1 MLDTIYRVETPEGVG
16 LSLRSA
22 GVFAR
27 SMAWLLDTTIRVG
40 VLWIA
45 SIPLA
50 IFGEAGMGIY
60 MVVLFTLLWF
70 YPIVF
75 EVMRDGQTIGKRV
88 MGIRVVMQQGTPVTW
103 LPSITRNFLRTVD
116 FLPVMYITG
125 VMAAFGDR
133 YGRRIGDLAAG
144 TLVVYTE
151 KSSNGI
157 TAPDVLPL
165 NIPVPLTINEQSAI
179 VNFAE
184 RANSLTG
191 ERQEELCNILQPMT
205 QARGPLAVQRV
216 LGYANALLGRRP
228 S

>member
-27 SMAWLLDTTIRVG
+27 SMAWLVDFGIRFG
-40 VLWIA
+40 VLWVA
-45 SIPLA
+45 SMFLA
-50 IFGEAGMGIY
+50 FMGEAGQGIY
-60 MVVLFTLLWF
+60 LVVVFLLLWF

-75 EVMRDGQTIGKRV
+75 EVLWDGQTIGKRV
-88 MGIRVVMQQGTPVTW
+88 MSIRVVMQRGTPVTW
-103 LPSITRNFLRTVD
+103 LPSITRNFLRTID
-116 FLPVMYITG
+116 FMPLMYATG
-125 VMAAFGDR
+125 LIVSLSDR
-133 YGRRIGDLAAG
+133 YNRRIGDLAAG
-144 TLVVYTE
+144 TLVVYVE
-151 KSSNGI
+151 KTNQQSN
-157 TAPDVLPL
+157 APDVLPL
-165 NIPVPLTINEQSAI
+165 NIPMPLNVHEQSAI

-184 RANSLTG
+184 RASSLTP
-191 ERQEELCNILQPMT
+191 ERQEELCTILQPLT